1 MRVGKMRGTAVLTA
15 ALMVTLAAAPGA
27 LAQQQP
33 SQEPSSMATPP
44 PLDPNF
50 PPPSGIAPDTNYELK
65 TQCISSLDKGV
76 DLKNKPWG
84 QQQLRFDELHKFSTG
99 TDVLIGVIDTGV
111 KAHPYFQDRI
121 KGGGDLV
128 KGGDGLEDCDGHGT
142 EVAGII
148 AAKPPVESGIGFKG
162 IAPDAR
168 ILSIRQSSTNYQG
181 RRAGETQDHAA
192 GSIDSLAQ
200 AVVHAANQGVRV
212 LNMSV
217 DSCRP
222 VSKGGITAAEKNL
235 QAALRYA
242 FEKKDVV
249 LIASAGNS
257 GENFCP
263 DATNGT
269 DPNNPT
275 HLVTPPWF
283 SEYVLS
289 VAATDRNGDPAKFSV
304 QGPWVSVAAP
314 GTEIISLDPAAGS
327 NGLANQQV
335 LKDGNKVAIQGTSF
349 AAPYVAGLAAL
360 IRERHKDL
368 NAKQVMER
376 IKITASHPAAPGG
389 RDNLVGHGVINP
401 IGALTATIPGE
412 HGIGRDTA
420 LDIKLDLP
428 PAVETNWLPM
438 RIALIGSGAGVLA
451 LLLTLFIVRTV
462 RRNNGDAMEPRGTA

>member
-1 MRVGKMRGTAVLTA
+1 MRVGKKRGTAALTVA
-15 ALMVTLAAAPGA
+15 VMVTVAAAPGA
-27 LAQQQP
+27 VAQP
-33 SQEPSSMATPP
+33 EKQEPTSMATPP
-44 PLDPNF
+44 PLEPNW
-50 PPPSGIAPDTNYELK
+50 PILPWTGPDATYALK

-99 TDVLIGVIDTGV
+99 EGILVGVIDTGV

-148 AAKPPVESGIGFKG
+148 AAKPPAESGIGFKG
-162 IAPDAR
+162 IAPDAQ
-168 ILSIRQSSTNYQG
+168 ILSIRQTSQNHWG
-181 RRAGETQDHAA
+181 RRPDATEDHPA

-200 AVVHAANQGVRV
+200 AIVHAANQNVRV

-222 VSKGGITAAEKNL
+222 VSDGPIKRAEKNL

-242 FEKKDVV
+242 FEKDVV
-249 LIASAGNS
+249 LVASAGNS

-263 DATNGT
+263 DVTNGT

-283 SEYVLS
+283 SDYVLS
-289 VAATDRNGDPAKFSV
+289 VGATDRSGDPAKFSV

-314 GTEIISLDPAAGS
+314 GTEIISLDPALGS
-327 NGLANQQV
+327 NGLANLQV
-335 LKDGNKVAIQGTSF
+335 LKDGKTAAIQGTSF

-360 IRERHKDL
+360 IRKRHPL
-368 NAKQVMER
+368 LTAKQVMER

-401 IGALTATIPGE
+401 IGALTATIPSE
-412 HGIGRDTA
+412 HGIAADSP
-420 LDIKLDLP
+420 LDMKLDLP
-428 PAVETNWLPM
+428 PAVEANWLPM
-438 RIALIGSGAGVLA
+438 RVALIGSSAGLVA
-451 LLLTLFIVRTV
+451 LLLTLFIVRTL
-462 RRNNGDAMEPRGTA
+462 RRNNGDTAEPRGSA

>member
-1 MRVGKMRGTAVLTA
+1 MRVGKKRGTAALTA
-15 ALMVTLAAAPGA
+15 ALLVTVVAAPGA
-27 LAQQQP
+27 AAQQEN
-33 SQEPSSMATPP
+33 QEPTSMATPP
-44 PLDPNF
+44 PLEPGW
-50 PPPSGIAPDTNYELK
+50 PVPRGIAPDTNYEIK

-99 TDVLIGVIDTGV
+99 KDVLVGVIDTGV
-111 KAHPYFQDRI
+111 KAHPFFQDRI

-148 AAKPPVESGIGFKG
+148 AAKPPVEKGIGFKG

-181 RRAGETQDHAA
+181 RRAGEQQDHGA

-200 AVVHAANQGVRV
+200 AVVHATDQGVRV

-222 VSKGGITAAEKNL
+222 VSQGGIKQAEKNL

-242 FEKKDVV
+242 FEKDVV
-249 LIASAGNS
+249 LVASAGNS
-257 GENFCP
+257 GENLCP
-263 DATNGT
+263 DARNGD

-314 GTEIISLDPAAGS
+314 GTEIISLDPALGS
-327 NGLANQQV
+327 DGLANLQV
-335 LKDGNKVAIQGTSF
+335 LKDGKTAPIQGTSF

-360 IRERHKDL
+360 IRDRHKHL
-368 NAKQVMER
+368 TAKQVMDR

-401 IGALTATIPGE
+401 IGALTATIPSE
-412 HGIGRDTA
+412 HGIAADSK
-420 LDIKLDLP
+420 LDMKLDLP

-438 RIALIGSGAGVLA
+438 RVAVIGSSAGVVA

-462 RRNNGDAMEPRGTA
+462 RRNNGDTAEPRGSA

>member
-1 MRVGKMRGTAVLTA
+1 MRVGKKRGTAALTV
-15 ALMVTLAAAPGA
+15 ALMVTVTAAPGA
-27 LAQQQP
+27 VAQQEKP
-33 SQEPSSMATPP
+33 EPSSMATPP
-44 PLDPNF
+44 PLDPNHQL
-50 PPPSGIAPDTNYELK
+50 PSGVDPDADYTVKKL
-65 TQCISSLDKGV
+65 CITSLDQGV

-84 QQQLRFDELHKFSTG
+84 QQQLRFDDLHKFATG
-99 TDVLIGVIDTGV
+99 KDVLVGVIDTGV

-128 KGGDGLEDCDGHGT
+128 VRGGNGLEDCDGHGT

-148 AAKPPVESGIGFKG
+148 AAKPPADIGFKG

-168 ILSIRQSSTNYQG
+168 ILSIRQSSDNYQG
-181 RRAGETQDHAA
+181 RRPGETQDHAA
-192 GSIDSLAQ
+192 GSVDSLAK
-200 AVVHAANQGVRV
+200 AVVHAANQDVRV

-222 VSKGGITAAEKNL
+222 AAAGPITAAEKNL

-242 FEKKDVV
+242 FEVKDVV
-249 LIASAGNS
+249 LVASAGNS
-257 GENFCP
+257 GEKFCP
-263 DATNGT
+263 DATNGS

-289 VAATDRNGDPAKFSV
+289 VAAIDRSGDPAKFSV

-327 NGLANQQV
+327 NGLANLQV
-335 LKDGNKVAIQGTSF
+335 INEKRVPIQGTSF

-360 IRERHKDL
+360 IRERHKGL
-368 NAKQVMER
+368 NAKQVMDR
-376 IKITASHPAAPGG
+376 IKITAAHPAAPGG
-389 RDNLVGHGVINP
+389 RDNLVGYGMINP
-401 IGALTATIPGE
+401 IGALTATIPSE
-412 HGIGRDTA
+412 HGIAPDSP
-420 LDIKLDLP
+420 LDIEMDLP
-428 PAVETNWLPM
+428 PAVETNWVPM
-438 RIALIGSGAGVLA
+438 RVAVIGSSAGLIA

-462 RRNNGDAMEPRGTA
+462 RRNNGDTPEPRGSA